1 MKKFLLIFLFI
12 TSYGFAQNSGIT
24 YQAVIYNPNGE
35 ELPGV
40 NNPYAALTEQSVCLQ
55 FGIVDASGT
64 IEYQENIQVTTD
76 VFGMVNLLIG
86 TYPQTSGYAASFSD
100 INWGADAKFLK
111 VDIDINGDCTNFKE
125 LSNQPFTYVP
135 FAYYS
140 PASDTPG
147 PAGED
152 GNGIVNTIN
161 NTDNTITFEYTD
173 GTSFTTDSLNG
184 EDGGSGLS
192 AYEVWIGLGNTGT
205 EQEFIDSLTGE
216 DALNSLIRTTTEEP
230 GINCEKG
237 GTKTEIG
244 IDANNDGVLNDNE
257 IDSTQTSY
265 ICNGIDGLLP
275 DANDIGTTAYWDG
288 TKWVVDSTNLYNDGT
303 SVMVG
308 DTQVDNSA
316 ALKITSSNKGIL
328 IPRLTISE
336 RNAINNPSTA
346 LLIFQTDN
354 TPGFYYYD
362 GTQWVNLTNS
372 NNNNNNNSN
381 SGSGSGNQNQTLIYT
396 TNGF

>member
-1 MKKFLLIFLFI
+1 
-12 TSYGFAQNSGIT
+12 
-24 YQAVIYNPNGE
+24 
-35 ELPGV
+35 
-40 NNPYAALTEQSVCLQ
+40 
-55 FGIVDASGT
+55 
-64 IEYQENIQVTTD
+64 
-76 VFGMVNLLIG
+76 
-86 TYPQTSGYAASFSD
+86 
-100 INWGADAKFLK
+100 
-111 VDIDINGDCTNFKE
+111 
-125 LSNQPFTYVP
+125 VP

-173 GTSFTTDSLNG
+173 GTSFTTDSLTG

>member
-173 GTSFTTDSLNG
+173 GTSFTTDSLTG